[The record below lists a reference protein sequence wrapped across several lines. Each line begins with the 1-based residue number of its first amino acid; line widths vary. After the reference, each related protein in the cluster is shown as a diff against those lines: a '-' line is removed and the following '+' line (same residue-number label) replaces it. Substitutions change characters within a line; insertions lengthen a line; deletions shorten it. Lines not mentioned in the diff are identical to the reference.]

1 MRDDRGSSSLEF
13 IAAGVLMLVPLL
25 YLVIVLGSVQEQ
37 TLGVEAAARHAARV
51 IATAPDARTAASQGD
66 AVLSSIA
73 SQYGIDDDDVQLAVT
88 CLPQGV
94 PCPSAGA
101 TVTVSVATSARL
113 PFVPAVLGLDRA
125 TSVPIEAVSAQ
136 KVSRQWGAE

>member
-73 SQYGIDDDDVQLAVT
+73 SQYGID
-88 CLPQGV
+88 
-94 PCPSAGA
+94 
-101 TVTVSVATSARL
+101 
-113 PFVPAVLGLDRA
+113 
-125 TSVPIEAVSAQ
+125 
-136 KVSRQWGAE
+136 